1 MSDAMEIISRGLFQ
15 TAVNMMDNDIRE
27 GLCLALAPCTEIE
40 FLAVYMAIHEDTF
53 HEVFTI

>member
-1 MSDAMEIISRGLFQ
+1 MEIISSGLFQ